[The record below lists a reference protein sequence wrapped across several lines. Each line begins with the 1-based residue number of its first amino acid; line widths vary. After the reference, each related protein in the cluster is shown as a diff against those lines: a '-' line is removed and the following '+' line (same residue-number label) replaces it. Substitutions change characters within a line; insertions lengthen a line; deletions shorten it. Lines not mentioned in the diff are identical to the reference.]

1 MNDIVLYYNI
11 KPRAVAE
18 CFWPWKPPAYHLCL
32 KVLGLRNHGNGML
45 LHCLMWGTCIEIL
58 CCVYD
63 LHRVCMNRRI
73 INNPLTRV
81 LWPYRPMSLLLLLL
95 SHACRDDASHLASLK
110 QHCSLKVTLLD
121 QFISF
126 PSLSLSLGEPD
137 GQGRIYPGAEETAT
151 AEASHGGLHG
161 RNETQGCS
169 SQPWEACDPILQKP
183 SDCFSTTLRGTLQ
196 VLASI
201 PQQNSHTW
209 VRRTRF
215 WPWTDT
221 NTVSHTRGTRWAWN
235 NISSCRIFS

>member
-1 MNDIVLYYNI
+1 M
-11 KPRAVAE
+11 E
-18 CFWPWKPPAYHLCL
+18 CFCTAWCEGLVL
-32 KVLGLRNHGNGML
+32 KFFVVFMI
-45 LHCLMWGTCIEIL
+45 CIVFVRAAGSL
-58 CCVYD
+58 TT
-63 LHRVCMNRRI
+63 
-73 INNPLTRV
+73 PLTRV
-81 LWPYRPMSLLLLLL
+81 LWPYWPMRLLLLLL
-95 SHACRDDASHLASLK
+95 SHTCRDDASHLASLTPSYK

-121 QFISF
+121 QFILWHSHLSL
-126 PSLSLSLGEPD
+126 SLSLSLGEPA
-137 GQGRIYPGAEETAT
+137 GQGWIYPGAEETAT

-161 RNETQGCS
+161 WNETQGCS

-196 VLASI
+196 VLASM

-235 NISSCRIFS
+235 DISSCRIFS